1 MNKENLHNYL
11 SRQVKKYLDEDLL
24 HQNPSLQNFIQIINQ
39 SYLNY
44 EKDATLFEK
53 SIKLNDI
60 EFNQV
65 NAKLK
70 EELEKNKEV
79 QKMLFNT
86 IKQLENSND
95 LVIEDNDSSD
105 YLLKILTDEIEL
117 KKMHQEQ
124 LYTAKINAEKANE
137 AKSDFLSIM
146 SHEIRTPL
154 NAIIGL
160 TYIIENEKNILDIQE
175 NVVYLKK
182 SAQHLHHL
190 INNILDFNK
199 IEKGKVTL
207 ENVAFDYET
216 LILDIT
222 RSLEL
227 SIRENNNKINV
238 CFDDEFCTDI
248 ISDPLRISQIINNLL
263 SNAIKFT
270 KNGLIEIR
278 VTTLSKTQNNI
289 VFKTEII
296 DSGIGIDLDKFDA
309 IFEKF
314 SQLDSSTSREYG
326 GSGLGLVITKNLLK
340 LFSSEIHIASDPG
353 KGCNFSFVLD
363 MPLNVRQTVDASSN
377 FEKDVQIQMLDGM
390 KVLLVE
396 DNLINIKVAEKIL
409 CQWNV
414 VVDIAQ
420 NGLIGLEKF
429 HANMYDLILMDL
441 SMPVMDG
448 YEASAKIR
456 LVNTTIPIIA
466 LTASTSYLSLEKALQ
481 IGANEY
487 VTKPF
492 IPKDLNQKL
501 FKYYKKNP

>member
-1 MNKENLHNYL
+1 
-11 SRQVKKYLDEDLL
+11 
-24 HQNPSLQNFIQIINQ
+24 
-39 SYLNY
+39 
-44 EKDATLFEK
+44 
-53 SIKLNDI
+53 
-60 EFNQV
+60 
-65 NAKLK
+65 
-70 EELEKNKEV
+70 
-79 QKMLFNT
+79 
-86 IKQLENSND
+86 
-95 LVIEDNDSSD
+95 
-105 YLLKILTDEIEL
+105 
-117 KKMHQEQ
+117 
-124 LYTAKINAEKANE
+124 
-137 AKSDFLSIM
+137 
-146 SHEIRTPL
+146 L

-263 SNAIKFT
+263 SNAI
-270 KNGLIEIR
+270 
-278 VTTLSKTQNNI
+278 TTLSKTQNNI

>member
-1 MNKENLHNYL
+1 MNENLHNYL
-11 SRQVKKYLDEDLL
+11 GRQVKKYLDDDFIN
-24 HQNPSLQNFIQIINQ
+24 QNPSLQNFIQIINQ

-60 EFNQV
+60 EYNQI

-70 EELEKNKEV
+70 EELEKKKEV

-86 IKQLENSND
+86 IKQFENSDD
-95 LVIEDNDSSD
+95 LVIEDSNSSD
-105 YLLKILTDEIEL
+105 YLFKILTEEIEF
-117 KKMHQEQ
+117 KKRYQEE
-124 LYTAKINAEKANE
+124 LYISKINAEKANE

-160 TYIIENEKNILDIQE
+160 TYIIENEKDIVNIHE
-175 NVVYLKK
+175 NIFFLKK

-207 ENVAFDYET
+207 ENVAFDYKT
-216 LILDIT
+216 LIVDIT

-238 CFDDEFCTDI
+238 CFDNEFCPDI
-248 ISDPLRISQIINNLL
+248 ISDPLRMSQIINNLL

-270 KNGLIEIR
+270 KNGLIDIR
-278 VTTLSKTQNNI
+278 ITTLNKTHNNI
-289 VFKTEII
+289 TFKTEII
-296 DSGIGIDLDKFDA
+296 DNGIGIDLKKFDA

-314 SQLDSSTSREYG
+314 SQLDNSTSREYG

-340 LFSSEIHIASDPG
+340 LFHSEIHITSEPG

-363 MPLNVRQTVDASSN
+363 MPLNVKQLDDSSSD
-377 FEKDVQIQMLDGM
+377 FEKDDQIQMLDGM

-409 CQWNV
+409 NQWNI

-429 HANMYDLILMDL
+429 NANTYDLILMDL

-501 FKYYKKNP
+501 YKYYKMNL

>member
-1 MNKENLHNYL
+1 MIKENMHNYL
-11 SRQVKKYLDEDLL
+11 SRQVKKYLDEDLI

-70 EELEKNKEV
+70 EELEKKKEV

-95 LVIEDNDSSD
+95 LVIEDNNSSD
-105 YLLKILTDEIEL
+105 YLLEILTDEIEL

-160 TYIIENEKNILDIQE
+160 TYIIENEKNILDIHE
-175 NVVYLKK
+175 NVTILKN

-199 IEKGKVTL
+199 IEKGKVAL
-207 ENVAFDYET
+207 ENVSFDYKAFV
-216 LILDIT
+216 IDIT
-222 RSLEL
+222 KWLE
-227 SIRENNNKINV
+227 SSTRENNNKINV
-238 CFDDEFCTDI
+238 YFDDEFCADI

-296 DSGIGIDLDKFDA
+296 DNGIGIDLDKFDA

-314 SQLDSSTSREYG
+314 SQLDSSTSRKYG

-340 LFSSEIHIASDPG
+340 LFYSEIHITSEPG
-353 KGCNFSFVLD
+353 KGCNFSFILD
-363 MPLNVRQTVDASSN
+363 MPLNGKQSDNSFSD

-420 NGLIGLEKF
+420 NGQLGLEKF
-429 HANMYDLILMDL
+429 NTNTYDLILMDL

-501 FKYYKKNP
+501 FKYYKMNQ

>member
-1 MNKENLHNYL
+1 MNENLHNYL
-11 SRQVKKYLDEDLL
+11 GRQVKKYLDDDLVA
-24 HQNPSLQNFIQIINQ
+24 QNPSLQNFIQIINQ

-60 EFNQV
+60 EYNRI

-70 EELEKNKEV
+70 VELEQKKDV
-79 QKMLFNT
+79 QKKLFNT
-86 IKQLENSND
+86 IKQLESSNHV
-95 LVIEDNDSSD
+95 VIEDNNSSD
-105 YLLKILTDEIEL
+105 YLFKILTDEIEF
-117 KKMHQEQ
+117 KKRHQEE
-124 LYTAKINAEKANE
+124 LYIAKINAEKANE

-160 TYIIENEKNILDIQE
+160 TYIIENEKDIVNIHE
-175 NVVYLKK
+175 NIFFLKK
-182 SAQHLHHL
+182 SAQHLHQL
-190 INNILDFNK
+190 INNILDFGK
-199 IEKGKVTL
+199 IENGKVDL
-207 ENVAFDYET
+207 ENISFDYKT
-216 LILDIT
+216 LVIDIT
-222 RSLEL
+222 KSLE
-227 SIRENNNKINV
+227 SMIRENNNKITV
-238 CFDDEFCTDI
+238 YFDDEFCAEI

-278 VTTLSKTQNNI
+278 VKTLNKSQNNI

-296 DSGIGIDLDKFDA
+296 DNGIGIDLDKFDA

-314 SQLDSSTSREYG
+314 SQLDSSTSRKYG

-340 LFSSEIHIASDPG
+340 LFNSEIHITSEAN
-353 KGCNFSFVLD
+353 KGCNFSFILD
-363 MPLNVRQTVDASSN
+363 LPLNVNQLDNYSSN
-377 FEKDVQIQMLDGM
+377 LEKDVQIHMLDGM

-409 CQWNV
+409 HHWNIV
-414 VVDIAQ
+414 LDVAQ

-429 HANMYDLILMDL
+429 YANTYDLILMDL

-456 LVNTTIPIIA
+456 IVNSTIPIIA
-466 LTASTSYLSLEKALQ
+466 LTATTSYLCLEKALQ
-481 IGANEY
+481 IGVNEY
-487 VTKPF
+487 VIKPF

-501 FKYYKKNP
+501 FKYYKKIQ